1 MNGNDQIADFVKNI
15 TWNDLPDD
23 VKSKSKT
30 CLLDAL
36 GAIIAG
42 KEAVVTQVGKKFAKR
57 MWPGN
62 NEASILLSGE
72 RTSAVGAAFVNACA
86 ANALDIDDDGA
97 YTEGHPGAQLIP
109 VTLALSEKFQVSGQE
124 SLTALVIG
132 YEVAHRMGYCWHDDH
147 DIYQACGSWGSAAN
161 AAIAARLMKLDV
173 PTIKQALGI
182 ADYNAPNLP
191 MMRDID
197 HPAMVKHG
205 MGWGAMTG
213 IMSAELAADGFTGV
227 PSLMGVEKYADW
239 ISTIGHDYLMV
250 DGVSFKRFASC
261 LWGHPA
267 IQATTKVMNAHQI
280 NVSEIESIRIDGF
293 HEMKRLYSELPETE
307 EQAQFNVK
315 WPLAA
320 LMIDG
325 EVGPEQMLKKRLK
338 DPEVISLFQK
348 IEIVESEQMNQLHT
362 STKYP
367 CEASI
372 YLKGKEQPLSSGI
385 EFYCNGDPT
394 EPFGDIWDAQ
404 EVKDKFSRFS
414 KSIIDTATIE
424 TCLQTVDQLDTL
436 ETIEPLIHLLGG
448 E

>member
-1 MNGNDQIADFVKNI
+1 MNGNDQVATFIKNI
-15 TWNDLPDD
+15 TWQDLPID
-23 VKSKSKT
+23 VQAKAKI

-36 GAIIAG
+36 GAIITG

-57 MWPGN
+57 IWPGS

-109 VTLALSEKFQVSGQE
+109 VTLTLSEKYQVSGE
-124 SLTALVIG
+124 EALTALVIG

-147 DIYQACGSWGSAAN
+147 DIYQACGSWGSTAN
-161 AAIAARLMKLDV
+161 AAITARLMKLDI

-197 HPAMVKHG
+197 HPTMVKHG
-205 MGWGAMTG
+205 MGWGAVTG
-213 IMSAELAADGFTGV
+213 ILAAELASDGFTGV
-227 PSLMGVEKYADW
+227 PSLMGEDKYADW
-239 ISTIGHDYLMV
+239 IATIGKDYLIV
-250 DGVSFKRFASC
+250 DGVSFKRYASC

-267 IQATTKVMNAHQI
+267 IQATTKVMAAHQI
-280 NVSEIESIRIDGF
+280 NVADIESIRITGF
-293 HEMKRLYSELPETE
+293 HEMVRLFSELPETE

-338 DPEVISLFQK
+338 DPEIINLFQK

-394 EPFGDIWDAQ
+394 EPFGDIWDPQ
-404 EVKDKFSRFS
+404 EVKGKFARFS
-414 KSIIDTATIE
+414 QSIIDTTTIKG
-424 TCLQTVDQLDTL
+424 CLQMVDRLDTL
-436 ETIEPLIHLLGG
+436 ETIEPLIQLLDG